1 MDLTFIDI
9 IDPVYDRNMK
19 QIKPDSMWVLAFGLW
34 SEELIKRNPQPKR
47 LLQSAKQRQDG
58 NLDPGQESRQI
69 SGKLPE
75 RSPPQLLYTQSDST
89 PVSGELV
96 ETIYAPTDGGFHEKK
111 DQHKRQT
118 WCC

>member
-34 SEELIKRNPQPKR
+34 SEELIERNPQPKR
-47 LLQSAKQRQDG
+47 LLQQTKQEQDG
-58 NLDPGQESRQI
+58 NLDPGQGPTHI
-69 SGKLPE
+69 SGELPE
-75 RSPPQLLYTQSDST
+75 RPPPQLLYTQSDST

-96 ETIYAPTDGGFHEKK
+96 ETIYAPTEESSHVKK
-111 DQHKRQT
+111 DLQKRQT
-118 WCC
+118 